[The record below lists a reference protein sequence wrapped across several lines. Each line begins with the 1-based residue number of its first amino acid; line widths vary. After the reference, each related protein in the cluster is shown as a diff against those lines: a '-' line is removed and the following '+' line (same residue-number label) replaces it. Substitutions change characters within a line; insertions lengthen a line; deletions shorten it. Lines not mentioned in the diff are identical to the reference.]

1 VGRYLDPRLVV
12 GIEISL
18 GRGAAEDIDL
28 GRIQTDSN
36 SDQTVP
42 RLPTHQELALRPLYV
57 IAGSAGLVIGWIE
70 LY

>member
-18 GRGAAEDIDL
+18 GRGAEDIDL